1 MTKFN
6 YSEVQGVFTSSQSDR
21 VACLSSFSTVET
33 NIAQFTASSALT
45 GPGWDSAKQALSPY
59 SVVTKALYNY
69 HCDFGET
76 YTAFLASFEGEVGET
91 GKTLDT
97 EELRELQ
104 EKLNRIQREKQDLL
118 NKIAGNIALEI
129 IGGYGVMA
137 KDFQLGETQK
147 KIDLLEKY
155 ETFENGHAGDFSA
168 IVSTGGDLTSAL
180 SDLGK
185 SKSFNAA
192 TGTYTYSDLK
202 TKNWYTNLK
211 TYNDSCPSQRIE
223 IVKTDKYGY
232 GLKVYINGKYSE
244 VASTNLMYAQSK
256 EGMKELGITMKDM
269 AGEMTGLYSL
279 YRLFNG
285 KDPVTGEQASRLE
298 AGLWAALLLLPQA
311 KMISAARE
319 LRAGNRLLTGANL
332 TAKDLQ
338 ILNKAGY
345 FDDVGKIGKLEK
357 TGGLTKA
364 QKVENFQNRIDNIR
378 NRMPNSKLKN
388 QGNMAVADVK
398 IKGLPDEFMAHSK
411 IHGPSSKGA
420 DLGNFSPASE
430 NRIFGSYTIDKFPR
444 YNDTEV
450 KILEDIASKI
460 KDPKLSGKIDL
471 YTELPACQS
480 CTNVILEFRKKF
492 PNIELNIFTK

>member
-97 EELRELQ
+97 EELRELR

-185 SKSFNAA
+185 SKSFDAK
-192 TGTYTYSDLK
+192 TGTYAYSDLK
-202 TKNWYTNLK
+202 AKNWYTNLK
-211 TYNDSCPSQRIE
+211 KYNDTCPTQRIE

-244 VASTNLMYAQSK
+244 VASNNLMYAQSK
-256 EGMKELGITMKDM
+256 EGMKELGLTMRDM

-285 KDPVTGEQASRLE
+285 KDPVTGEQSSRLE
-298 AGLWAALLLLPQA
+298 AGLWTALLLLPQA
-311 KMISAARE
+311 KMVSAARE
-319 LRAGNRLLTGANL
+319 LRAGNRLLTGVNL

-345 FDDVGKIGKLEK
+345 FDDVGKINRLEQASRAGKLK
-357 TGGLTKA
+357 VPQGLTDKQFAEMSDLLKSRLGQIGDDIFVQGSRAGGTAKA
-364 QKVENFQNRIDNIR
+364 TSDIDIGVRVTKKQFDELIKKSFGTPNPGSARERTMLHAIETGKIQAGEAKLRGLRKELENLLGIE
-378 NRMPNSKLKN
+378 
-388 QGNMAVADVK
+388 ADVS
-398 IKGLPDEFMAHSK
+398 I
-411 IHGPSSKGA
+411 
-420 DLGNFSPASE
+420 
-430 NRIFGSYTIDKFPR
+430 
-444 YNDTEV
+444 
-450 KILEDIASKI
+450 ILEGGKFDNPPYLPI
-460 KDPKLSGKIDL
+460 K
-471 YTELPACQS
+471 
-480 CTNVILEFRKKF
+480 
-492 PNIELNIFTK
+492 

>member
-33 NIAQFTASSALT
+33 NIAQFTATSALT

-59 SVVTKALYNY
+59 SIVTKALYNY

-91 GKTLDT
+91 GKTLNT
-97 EELRELQ
+97 EELRALQ

-155 ETFENGHAGDFSA
+155 ETFENGHAGDFST
-168 IVSTGGDLTSAL
+168 IVSTGGDLTTAL
-180 SDLGK
+180 GDLGK

-232 GLKVYINGKYSE
+232 GLKVYINGQYSE

-298 AGLWAALLLLPQA
+298 AGLWTALLLLPQA
-311 KMISAARE
+311 KMVSAARE

-357 TGGLTKA
+357 AGGTNVPKPPKPPRNLIDNMDEIADDIRNINKKYSIGLEQNNSIDSIINSASYYEDVWEQTSAVTRGIAEHAFVDGNKRTA
-364 QKVENFQNRIDNIR
+364 FDTLNMLLDDLRLKSPLNDTQKWDLINRIGTGDLKDVSEIANI
-378 NRMPNSKLKN
+378 LK
-388 QGNMAVADVK
+388 
-398 IKGLPDEFMAHSK
+398 
-411 IHGPSSKGA
+411 
-420 DLGNFSPASE
+420 
-430 NRIFGSYTIDKFPR
+430 
-444 YNDTEV
+444 
-450 KILEDIASKI
+450 
-460 KDPKLSGKIDL
+460 GK
-471 YTELPACQS
+471 
-480 CTNVILEFRKKF
+480 
-492 PNIELNIFTK
+492 